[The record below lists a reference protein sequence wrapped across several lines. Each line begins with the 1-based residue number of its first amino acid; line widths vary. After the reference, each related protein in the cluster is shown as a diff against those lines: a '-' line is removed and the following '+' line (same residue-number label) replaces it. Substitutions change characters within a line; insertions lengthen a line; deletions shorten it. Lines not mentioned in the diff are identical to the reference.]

1 MATQDMV
8 DFYTE
13 LLTTVLTC
21 LTMFKLHG
29 NMTQVERM
37 DVFKSFKVANHGVLF
52 CTVCIFHIRIL
63 VNFECYGL
71 MKFLYKTF
79 FY

>member
-13 LLTTVLTC
+13 LLTTVLTG

-37 DVFKSFKVANHGVLF
+37 VVFKSFKAANHGVLF
-52 CTVCIFHIRIL
+52 CTVCVKL
-63 VNFECYGL
+63 VFML
-71 MKFLYKTF
+71 
-79 FY
+79 

>member
-37 DVFKSFKVANHGVLF
+37 EVFKSFKAANHGVLF
-52 CTVCIFHIRIL
+52 CTVCCFPMIVI
-63 VNFECYGL
+63 
-71 MKFLYKTF
+71 
-79 FY
+79 

>member
-37 DVFKSFKVANHGVLF
+37 DVFKSFKAANHGVLF
-52 CTVCIFHIRIL
+52 CTVCYLFSVHYCII
-63 VNFECYGL
+63 Y
-71 MKFLYKTF
+71 
-79 FY
+79 

>member
-8 DFYTE
+8 DFYTD
-13 LLTTVLTC
+13 LLTTVLTN

-37 DVFKSFKVANHGVLF
+37 DVFKSFKNANHGVLL
-52 CTVCIFHIRIL
+52 CTVC
-63 VNFECYGL
+63 
-71 MKFLYKTF
+71 F
-79 FY
+79 FYF

>member
-37 DVFKSFKVANHGVLF
+37 EVFKSFKAADHGVLF
-52 CTVCIFHIRIL
+52 CTVCYLFSVIQSFIL
-63 VNFECYGL
+63 I
-71 MKFLYKTF
+71 
-79 FY
+79 

>member
-1 MATQDMV
+1 MLILIYVFVQKGQTSSKTLVFMATQDMV

-37 DVFKSFKVANHGVLF
+37 DVFKSFKAADHGVLF
-52 CTVCIFHIRIL
+52 CTVC
-63 VNFECYGL
+63 
-71 MKFLYKTF
+71 
-79 FY
+79 

>member
-8 DFYTE
+8 DFYTD

-21 LTMFKLHG
+21 LAMFKLHG

-37 DVFKSFKVANHGVLF
+37 EVFKSFKAVEHGVLF
-52 CTVCIFHIRIL
+52 CTVSLYF
-63 VNFECYGL
+63 NF
-71 MKFLYKTF
+71 TF
-79 FY
+79 I

>member
-13 LLTTVLTC
+13 LLTTVLTS
-21 LTMFKLHG
+21 LAMFKLHG

-37 DVFKSFKVANHGVLF
+37 DVFKSFKSADHGVLF
-52 CTVCIFHIRIL
+52 CTVRYF
-63 VNFECYGL
+63 
-71 MKFLYKTF
+71 
-79 FY
+79 

>member
-37 DVFKSFKVANHGVLF
+37 EVFKSFKAADHGVLF
-52 CTVCIFHIRIL
+52 CTVSCH
-63 VNFECYGL
+63 
-71 MKFLYKTF
+71 
-79 FY
+79 FYV

>member
-1 MATQDMV
+1 MQYYVLAPPKLRLVTLAGVLLQKLQKGQTSSKTLVFMATQDMV

-13 LLTTVLTC
+13 LLTTVLTS

-37 DVFKSFKVANHGVLF
+37 DVF
-52 CTVCIFHIRIL
+52 
-63 VNFECYGL
+63 
-71 MKFLYKTF
+71 
-79 FY
+79 